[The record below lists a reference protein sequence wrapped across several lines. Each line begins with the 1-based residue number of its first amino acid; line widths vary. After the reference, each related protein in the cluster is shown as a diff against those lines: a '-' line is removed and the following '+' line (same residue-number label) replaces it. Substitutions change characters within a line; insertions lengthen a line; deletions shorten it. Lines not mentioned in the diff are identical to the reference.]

1 MKQVKFD
8 GLKKGMVLERTISD
22 HNEHYTIIIL
32 EKSSEIVK
40 CLVILF
46 GPEKKNRIKRIEYPR
61 AVWNKSSIYS
71 QAWALEPE
79 KDDKFTKSAIIRV
92 LSREVH

>member
-1 MKQVKFD
+1 MKQVKFA

-22 HNEHYTIIIL
+22 HNEHYTIIVL
-32 EKSSEIVK
+32 EKNSDLVK

-46 GPEKKNRIKRIEYPR
+46 GPEKKNRIKQVEYPR
-61 AVWNKSSIYS
+61 AVWNKSVIYG

-92 LSREVH
+92 LRYDVH